1 MKLGAWRGANV
12 LMTDGAGTPVL
23 AVDETGNVVECLR
36 PAGRLVEAPAKESLA
51 RSVAGWIEWNAD
63 EPGEFQSADIHPDI
77 RDLVVMLAPALVA
90 A

>member
-23 AVDETGNVVECLR
+23 AVDERGNVVECLR
-36 PAGRLVEAPAKESLA
+36 VAEAIVEAPPPDSLA

-63 EPGEFQSADIHPDI
+63 EPGEFAPENIHPEI
-77 RDLVVMLAPALVA
+77 RDLVVSLAPMLIA